1 MKTLLLAAAT
11 ILAAPAALACP
22 DGSLQETTNLMVSI
36 GQHSDGVDP
45 AEATAAINEKTAACP
60 ASPHVFKVA
69 ALARATLA
77 DVIEEKAARL
87 ELRQAALADFDR
99 AVTLAGASAQA
110 LPVMINGQQMA
121 VDFDDNAEL
130 RAALVAALEEE
141 R

>member
-1 MKTLLLAAAT
+1 MLLIAAAT

-36 GQHSDGVDP
+36 GQHGDGVDP
-45 AEATAAINEKTAACP
+45 AEATASIDEKTAACS
-60 ASPHVFKVA
+60 ANPHVLKVA

-77 DVIEEKAARL
+77 DVVEEKPTRL
-87 ELRQAALADFDR
+87 AIRQAALADFDR
-99 AVTLAGASAQA
+99 AVTLAGASAEA

>member
-11 ILAAPAALACP
+11 ILAAPAAMACP
-22 DGSLQETTNLMVSI
+22 DGALQETTNLMVSI
-36 GQHSDGVDP
+36 GQHGDGVDP
-45 AEATAAINEKTAACP
+45 AEATASIDAKTSACATNP
-60 ASPHVFKVA
+60 YVLKVA

-77 DVIEEKAARL
+77 DVIKEKATRL

-99 AVTLAGASAQA
+99 AVTLAGNATEA

>member
-11 ILAAPAALACP
+11 ILAAPAAMACP
-22 DGSLQETTNLMVSI
+22 DGALQETTNLMVSI
-36 GQHSDGVDP
+36 GQHGEGVDP
-45 AEATAAINEKTAACP
+45 VEATASIDAKTAACP
-60 ASPHVFKVA
+60 ANPHVFKVA

-77 DVIEEKAARL
+77 DVIEEKTIRL

-99 AVTLAGASAQA
+99 AVTLAGASAEA
-110 LPVMINGQQMA
+110 LPVLINGQQMA

-130 RAALVAALEEE
+130 RAALVAALEED